1 MPMRSI
7 ALASSNLHHRNSAS
21 LVASGRQG
29 RGEVTAPASV
39 RAKFVTRPLE
49 SKAIGYNTACAG
61 LPLPPVTTNIALTK
75 SYFTSSRR
83 IARERMALAGYRL
96 AALLNDLYGH

>member
-1 MPMRSI
+1 
-7 ALASSNLHHRNSAS
+7 
-21 LVASGRQG
+21 VA
-29 RGEVTAPASV
+29 AHAFV

-49 SKAIGYNTACAG
+49 SKAIGCNTAYAG
-61 LPLPPVTTNIALTK
+61 LPPLPVTTNIDLTK

-83 IARERMALAGYRL
+83 LASERMALAGYRL